1 MGQGFNRWYELIFYF
16 FKKVQKMP
24 DTIYTNDKNFRAMML
39 KCGYTNEDIRQVHL
53 KELHDNGICVLT
65 F

>member
-1 MGQGFNRWYELIFYF
+1 
-16 FKKVQKMP
+16 VQKMP